1 MTVALLRGMRSSD
14 TTADVRENVRI
25 TPGNAELGE
34 IEIVSEQIV
43 FEAETARLFHDE
55 VRFPEHDGHHA
66 RNRQVRLRR
75 GRTHDDGVV
84 VAPIRD
90 DGAIILIRQ
99 FRHAA
104 RMWLREIPRGGRHY
118 GESVR
123 EAAEREV
130 REEIGYAV
138 VDTFELGRLSP
149 DGAEMETVPYLVG
162 AVVRPAGAAER
173 EDTEAID
180 RVFAYPYTKLRE
192 ACERGDII
200 DSYTVAATLRLASYF
215 EGDRFRRTSVG
226 TTPA

>member
-1 MTVALLRGMRSSD
+1 MPSSSD
-14 TTADVRENVRI
+14 TTARVRENVRT

-34 IEIVSEQIV
+34 IEIVSEHLV
-43 FEAETARLFHDE
+43 FEADTARLFHDE
-55 VRFPEHDGHHA
+55 VRFPEHEGHHA
-66 RNRQVRLRR
+66 RNRQIRLRR

-130 REEIGYAV
+130 REEIGYDV

-162 AVVRPAGAAER
+162 AVVRRAGEPER
-173 EDTEAID
+173 EETEAID
-180 RVFAYPYTKLRE
+180 RVFAYPHSKLRL
-192 ACERGDII
+192 ACERGEII
-200 DSYTVAATLRLASYF
+200 DSYTVAAALRLASYF
-215 EGDRFRRTSVG
+215 DGDRFLGIENG